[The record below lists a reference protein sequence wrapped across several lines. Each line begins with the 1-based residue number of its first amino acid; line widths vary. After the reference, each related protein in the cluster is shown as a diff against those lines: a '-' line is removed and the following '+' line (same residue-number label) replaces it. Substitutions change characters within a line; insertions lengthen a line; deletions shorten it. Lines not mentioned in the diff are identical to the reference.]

1 MNNKFIKFF
10 FFKLKLL
17 LLKLSQLILEK
28 YQLYVVP
35 NISQKLIFKY
45 DVKSHSFISK
55 KKDNIIDTIKIE
67 TSEYS
72 TDLCILGKK
81 FFTDKSPYNTKG
93 HRHPYTP
100 IYDLLFSS
108 FKNDKF
114 NFLEIGILNNSS
126 IKMFRRYFKNA
137 NLYGFEF
144 NKKFINNALD
154 DKLKKTTYKHINVKD
169 EKSIKKTFNETN
181 KFFKIIIDD
190 STHEFEDQLRIIDT
204 SKKYLEP
211 GGILVIEDIF
221 HNPNYLE
228 KKYFKKLRKYKRYF
242 EKIYFIECNH
252 FNKYSPGWNN
262 DKLLIL
268 KNKN

>member
-1 MNNKFIKFF
+1 MKKKIYKIF
-10 FFKLKLL
+10 FFKLKLF

-28 YQLYVVP
+28 YQFYLIP
-35 NISQKLIFKY
+35 DISQKLIFRY
-45 DVKSHSFISK
+45 DVTSDSFISK
-55 KKDNIIDTIKIE
+55 KKNNIIDTIKIE

-81 FFTDKSPYNTKG
+81 FFTDKSVFNTKG

-137 NLYGFEF
+137 NLYGFEY
-144 NKKFINNALD
+144 NKKFINNAIG
-154 DKLKKTTYKHINVKD
+154 DKLKKTTYKYINVKN
-169 EKSIKKTFNETN
+169 EKSIKNVFIETN
-181 KFFKIIIDD
+181 KLFKVIIDD
-190 STHEFEDQLRIIDT
+190 STHEFKDQLRIIDI
-204 SKKYLEP
+204 SRKYLEP

-221 HNPNYLE
+221 HNPYYSK
-228 KKYFKKLRKYKRYF
+228 KKYLKKILKYKSYF

>member
-1 MNNKFIKFF
+1 MSIKFREYF
-10 FFKLKLL
+10 SFKLKFF
-17 LLKLSQLILEK
+17 LLKIFKLILEY
-28 YQLYVVP
+28 YQIYILPSV
-35 NISQKLIFKY
+35 
-45 DVKSHSFISK
+45 SK
-55 KKDNIIDTIKIE
+55 KLLLQYDERSNSFVSRKKNEIIDTIKIE

-72 TDLCILGKK
+72 TDLCYLGKK
-81 FFTDKSPYNTKG
+81 FYTDKSPYNIKG

-108 FKNDKF
+108 FKNDRF

-126 IKMFRRYFKNA
+126 IKMFRKYFKNA
-137 NLYGFEF
+137 SLYGFEY
-144 NKKFINNALD
+144 NKKFIKNALS
-154 DKLKKTTYKHINVKD
+154 DKLKNTYDKYINVKD
-169 EKSIKKTFNETN
+169 AGNIKKTFLQT
-181 KFFKIIIDD
+181 KKKFKIIIDD
-190 STHEFEDQLRIIDT
+190 STHEFEDQLRIIDI

-221 HNPNYLE
+221 HNPDFLE
-228 KKYFKKLRKYKRYF
+228 DKYSKKLQKYKKHF

-252 FNKYSPGWNN
+252 LNKFSPGWNN